1 LNNFA
6 KLVAVAA
13 VPAMAAMVALP
24 AVSASASTVRTL
36 PAPTHVSA
44 QVTSQGTQSDSVSV
58 SWNYGNY
65 RNVQFRVAEHQG
77 TSRTVVAFTTGH
89 SATVQIPLQANGG
102 LNYTF
107 SVEAI
112 RPGSWPWP
120 AGNSHAGYTSSVYV
134 AAQPWAT
141 IAIVT
146 PVTPPAQAP
155 TTETL
160 SYNVTVTGNTPVTTI
175 ETFANGVLQ
184 TNELSVG
191 PNAANVGSQ
200 ALTLGVSAPNAPTV
214 ETLVVELLDG
224 SQVLATS
231 APAYVTL
238 PVHS

>member
-1 LNNFA
+1 
-6 KLVAVAA
+6 V
-13 VPAMAAMVALP
+13 
-24 AVSASASTVRTL
+24 
-36 PAPTHVSA
+36 
-44 QVTSQGTQSDSVSV
+44 G
-58 SWNYGNY
+58 
-65 RNVQFRVAEHQG
+65 
-77 TSRTVVAFTTGH
+77 FTTGH
-89 SATVQIPLQANGG
+89 GMTVQIPVQASTNGG

-120 AGNSHAGYTSSVYV
+120 ARTSHAGYTSTVYV

-146 PVTPPAQAP
+146 PVTPPVPAT

-160 SYNVTVTGNTPVTTI
+160 NYNVAVTGNTPVTTI

-200 ALTLGVSAPNAPTV
+200 ALTFGVTAPNAPTV

-224 SQVLATS
+224 TQVVATS

-238 PVHS
+238 PTHS